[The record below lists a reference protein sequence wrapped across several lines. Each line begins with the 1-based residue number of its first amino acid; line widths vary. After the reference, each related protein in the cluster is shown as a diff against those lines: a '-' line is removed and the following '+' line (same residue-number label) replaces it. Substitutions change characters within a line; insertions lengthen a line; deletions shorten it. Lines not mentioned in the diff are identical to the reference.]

1 MFVFLS
7 LQHEWEAHIGFPPTY
22 PVKTNEYEKVRAG
35 EQASTSEVDTRCR
48 KGDIKI
54 QKLHLSVYIKL

>member
-35 EQASTSEVDTRCR
+35 EQASTSEVDTRWHFLQSKVNKFR
-48 KGDIKI
+48 MK
-54 QKLHLSVYIKL
+54 